1 MYSAQD
7 GLRLDDLVGG
17 VYEEYAFGGER
28 WARFEVS
35 ATACPERIS
44 AEFLEDELASM
55 GAAWVKQEYFCEFV
69 DAGGMVFDRQMV
81 EDALSDEIE
90 PLVF

>member
-1 MYSAQD
+1 MKRAQKD
-7 GLRLDDLVGG
+7 VGVDKG
-17 VYEEYAFGGER
+17 RHYK
-28 WARFEVS
+28 
-35 ATACPERIS
+35 PRIS